1 MNPVG
6 GTPTGLVVPVGL
18 DRAPEVNGAHQC
30 TYPEIRVGADMAAA
44 STGTVPEGARILA
57 PCPDCGATPLDA
69 LEWAEHT
76 LDATEA
82 AFSALALSRGLSLYH
97 WSPTSKRRQ
106 IIRHGLIPHRRATTH
121 ATPGWRA
128 PYVCF
133 GDTAA
138 WAWALSG
145 GQRSAP
151 SGEWDLWETRITD
164 LDDPKILPA
173 PGVSNGI
180 HEVRT
185 EHRVRKR
192 FLWLVGQKIKP

>member
-1 MNPVG
+1 MPDSK
-6 GTPTGLVVPVGL
+6 PTGLTVPEGL
-18 DRAPEVNGAHQC
+18 DRAPVVNGPHQC
-30 TYPEIRVGADMAAA
+30 VYPEIRVGTSAASA
-44 STGTVPEGARILA
+44 STGTLVDGDRILA
-57 PCPDCGATPLDA
+57 PCRDCGATPLDA

-76 LDATEA
+76 LDTTEA
-82 AFSALALSRGLSLYH
+82 AFSQLAQSRGLSLYH
-97 WSPTSKRRQ
+97 WSPVAKRKQ
-106 IIRHGLIPHRRATTH
+106 IIRHGLLPHRRATTH

-151 SGEWDLWETRITD
+151 SGTWDLWETRIAD
-164 LDDPKILPA
+164 LTDPKILPA
-173 PGVSNGI
+173 PDVSNGI

-185 EHRVRKR
+185 EHRVMKR
-192 FLWLVGQKIKP
+192 HLWLVGQREKP